1 MAATDATPINPLP
14 NAGDAANNEPT
25 LLPNLI
31 HPVPNVEVNLSHL
44 LLSLCKIVNSPIWLI
59 PLGYA
64 RISSF
69 FGAIAGKPMEHEDIT
84 DKILDGLDSNYQSV
98 IDVVNG
104 HDSII
109 SFEELHEKL
118 INKEL
123 ALHCAVPPTTF
134 PATAHPTQT

>member
-25 LLPNLI
+25 PLPNPI
-31 HPVPNVEVNLSHL
+31 YPVPNVEVNLSQL

-69 FGAIAGKPMEHEDIT
+69 FGAIAGTLSSAIE
-84 DKILDGLDSNYQSV
+84 ILISSGWTSREAWNILANTYARPTR
-98 IDVVNG
+98 G
-104 HDSII
+104 HIRQLKD
-109 SFEELHEKL
+109 
-118 INKEL
+118 
-123 ALHCAVPPTTF
+123 
-134 PATAHPTQT
+134 